1 MEAQKVCIIGGGLT
15 GLITATVLSRLN
27 LKIDLFAS
35 NYNKKI
41 KSNRTTAIS
50 EENYNYLK
58 KLKIFQSSKKE
69 FWPCSNIELYSAD
82 SGEKFNKILEF
93 NNNKNKKKQL
103 LYMMDNSIFV
113 KSLIRAIKKN
123 NLITFKNN
131 YKVHKILTLESL
143 KILKSN
149 KRDATKYNLVIICTG
164 GNSSLTKSIF
174 HDRSFTHS
182 YDEISVTTILKHNYL
197 KNNVARQIFFDDE
210 ILALLPISNTKTSV
224 VWSLKKSLFKK
235 YKNNSLLKYKLLL
248 HTNSFLKKTEFISKL
263 EFKDLNF
270 VIKKKYFK
278 DRMLLFGDSL
288 HVVHPLVGQG
298 FNMVIRDLIS
308 LEKILKNKVSLG
320 LDIGSDDILAA
331 LSNEIKPQNFVYSL
345 GIDFLKKGFS
355 FKGRTL
361 KEIRNKIIS
370 LFNKNNFLKSLF
382 FNFADKGL
390 KF

>member
-123 NLITFKNN
+123 NLITFK
-131 YKVHKILTLESL
+131 
-143 KILKSN
+143 
-149 KRDATKYNLVIICTG
+149 
-164 GNSSLTKSIF
+164 
-174 HDRSFTHS
+174 
-182 YDEISVTTILKHNYL
+182 
-197 KNNVARQIFFDDE
+197 
-210 ILALLPISNTKTSV
+210 
-224 VWSLKKSLFKK
+224 KKL
-235 YKNNSLLKYKLLL
+235 
-248 HTNSFLKKTEFISKL
+248 
-263 EFKDLNF
+263 
-270 VIKKKYFK
+270 
-278 DRMLLFGDSL
+278 
-288 HVVHPLVGQG
+288 
-298 FNMVIRDLIS
+298 
-308 LEKILKNKVSLG
+308 
-320 LDIGSDDILAA
+320 
-331 LSNEIKPQNFVYSL
+331 
-345 GIDFLKKGFS
+345 
-355 FKGRTL
+355 
-361 KEIRNKIIS
+361 
-370 LFNKNNFLKSLF
+370 
-382 FNFADKGL
+382 
-390 KF
+390 

>member
-149 KRDATKYNLVIICTG
+149 KRDGSKYNLVIICTG
-164 GNSSLTKSIF
+164 GNSNLTKSIF
-174 HDRSFTHS
+174 HNQTFTHS
-182 YDEISVTTILKHNYL
+182 YDEISVNTILKHNYL

-235 YKNNSLLKYKLLL
+235 YKNNSLLKYKLILY
-248 HTNSFLKKTEFISKL
+248 TNSFLKKTEFISKL

-270 VIKKKYFK
+270 IIKKKYFK

-308 LEKILKNKVSLG
+308 LDKILKINVSLG
-320 LDIGSDDILAA
+320 LDI
-331 LSNEIKPQNFVYSL
+331 
-345 GIDFLKKGFS
+345 
-355 FKGRTL
+355 
-361 KEIRNKIIS
+361 
-370 LFNKNNFLKSLF
+370 
-382 FNFADKGL
+382 
-390 KF
+390 